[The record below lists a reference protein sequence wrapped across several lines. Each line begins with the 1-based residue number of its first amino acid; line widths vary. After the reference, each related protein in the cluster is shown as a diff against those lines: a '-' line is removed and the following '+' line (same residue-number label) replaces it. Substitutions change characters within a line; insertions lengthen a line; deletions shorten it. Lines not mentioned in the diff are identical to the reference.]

1 MRASASICTIALAS
15 TMLVSACGSSDSS
28 TTSPGSYVGS
38 YTLVAIQGLKVPVGV
53 IVNNVSVTVQGGT
66 GTVNADNTF
75 SFAITESVANVTTTT
90 SFSGTWTTLTTNTF
104 RFNDSSTG
112 AVFTG
117 TYAGGKMTVVGN
129 NQTYLFQHT

>member
-1 MRASASICTIALAS
+1 MRASRSVCAIAIAS
-15 TMLVSACGSSDSS
+15 TMFVSACSSGDSS
-28 TTSPGSYVGS
+28 TTSPGSYVGN

-53 IVNNVSVTVQGGT
+53 IVNNVSVTVQGGS

-104 RFNDSSTG
+104 RFVDASTG

-117 TYAGGKMTVVGN
+117 TFAGGRMTVVGN

>member
-1 MRASASICTIALAS
+1 MRASRSVCTIALAS
-15 TMLVSACGSSDSS
+15 TLFVSACGSSDSS
-28 TTSPGSYVGS
+28 TTSPGSYVGN
-38 YTLVAIQGLKVPVGV
+38 YTLVAIQGLKVPVGI
-53 IVNNVSVTVQGGT
+53 IVNNVSVTVQGGS

-104 RFNDSSTG
+104 RFVDTSTG

-117 TYAGGKMTVVGN
+117 TFAGGRMTVVGN